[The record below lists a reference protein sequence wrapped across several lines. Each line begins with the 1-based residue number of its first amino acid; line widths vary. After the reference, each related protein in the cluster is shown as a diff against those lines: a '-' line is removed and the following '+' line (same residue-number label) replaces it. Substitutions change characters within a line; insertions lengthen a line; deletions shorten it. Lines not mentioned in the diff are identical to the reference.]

1 MNQSQKPTSKAAQD
15 DTLQTVLT
23 TLIVIIVLAA
33 GGAGLYWWLQP
44 ELSTP
49 ITVQVKIDNHCEVVN
64 EAFMAI
70 SEPDGAKAYFS
81 GDLALLRTRSTSKVY
96 VRSSDKYPAFYFES
110 PRVDAAKQVTI
121 KTECQPERIQRTL
134 ESLKKQFQ

>member
-23 TLIVIIVLAA
+23 TLIVITVVAA
-33 GGAGLYWWLQP
+33 GGAGLHWWLQP
-44 ELSTP
+44 EPSTP

>member
-1 MNQSQKPTSKAAQD
+1 MNQSQKPAPKASKD

-23 TLIVIIVLAA
+23 TLVVITVLLAS
-33 GGAGLYWWLQP
+33 GVGLYWWFQP
-44 ELSTP
+44 EPSEP
-49 ITVQVKIDNHCEVVN
+49 MMVQVKIDNHCEVVN

-70 SEPDGAKAYFS
+70 SEPDGAKAYFN
-81 GDLALLRTRSTSKVY
+81 GDLALLHTRSNSKVY

-110 PRVDAAKQVTI
+110 PRVDAARKVTI

-134 ESLKKQFQ
+134 DALKKQFQ

>member
-1 MNQSQKPTSKAAQD
+1 MTQSQKPASNASKD

-23 TLIVIIVLAA
+23 TLVVITLLLT
-33 GGAGLYWWLQP
+33 GGIGLYWWFQP
-44 ELSTP
+44 EPSEPLL
-49 ITVQVKIDNHCEVVN
+49 VQVRLENHCEVIN

>member
-1 MNQSQKPTSKAAQD
+1 MNQRQKPTSKAGKD

-23 TLIVIIVLAA
+23 TLVVITVLLA
-33 GGAGLYWWLQP
+33 GGAGVYWWFQP
-44 ELSTP
+44 EPSTP
-49 ITVQVKIDNHCEVVN
+49 IMVQVKIDNHCEVAN

-70 SEPDGAKAYFS
+70 SEPDGAKAYFN
-81 GDLALLRTRSTSKVY
+81 GDLALLRTRSNSKVY

-110 PRVDAAKQVTI
+110 PRVDAAKKITI
-121 KTECQPERIQRTL
+121 KTECQPERVQRTL